1 MNRYLLA
8 AEVDK
13 IQDLIFRSARLREVV
28 GGSQLLN
35 HFCEEVSPLLLRQF
49 GGNKQDLLINSGGS
63 FRILFD
69 QKATAEEFGERLAE
83 VYRLVTGGTLTVA
96 DDLVEVNGDFD
107 KASKQAAKNLRKAK
121 QQRGGWHSPS
131 HLPYVAF
138 CASCGVGLAVDHRT
152 YHPDDD
158 DEERQYL
165 CKSCLAKADE
175 RTGQKANDPE
185 SFLGKFYR
193 IVRPS
198 GDYHWP
204 GRDERSDI
212 GERDPVEDIA
222 DYDTR
227 RYVAYLVADGNE
239 MGRLFN
245 KCKTPE
251 QMRGLSQGLEC
262 VMREAL
268 AKPTK
273 RIMETKPLN
282 DRPNFIP
289 TYPLI
294 LGGDDLFALI
304 PAPWALDF
312 ASQFCR
318 EYEQR
323 MRTLLEELGF
333 NEETPTVSAAVVI
346 CKNKHPHRLAHETG
360 ERALK
365 EAKRLSKR
373 LAKSPG
379 SGGKQFSVV
388 NFDVV
393 LSGGLVPPDE
403 SERKFRPTLRPYWVT
418 DGEQG
423 NKVPEGWG
431 LPILR
436 LLEAREKLEAVEM
449 PRKRLIEF
457 RDLYERDNLQA
468 KIQDNDL
475 EAWMADLE
483 HLLKRIDR
491 KEEQGR
497 EMREVLKQLG
507 GGAEVAYWHRIQRG
521 LGEIWHGHGLPDL
534 LLAWDFAQTLEH
546 SQQNEE
552 EA

>member
-1 MNRYLLA
+1 MSRYLLA
-8 AEVDK
+8 AEADK

-28 GGSQLLN
+28 GGSQLLER
-35 HFCEEVSPLLLRQF
+35 FCEEAPPLLLRQF

-69 QKATAEEFGERLAE
+69 QKATAEDFGERLAE
-83 VYRLVTGGTLTVA
+83 VYRLATGGTLTVA

-107 KASKQAAKNLRKAK
+107 KASKQAAENLRQAK
-121 QQRGGWHSPS
+121 RQRGGWHSPS

-158 DEERQYL
+158 DEEKQYL

-175 RTGQKANDPE
+175 RTDQRANDPE

-251 QMRGLSQGLEC
+251 QMRGLSQGLER

-268 AKPTK
+268 AEPTK
-273 RIMETKPLN
+273 RIMKTKPLD

-312 ASQFCR
+312 AAQFCR
-318 EYEQR
+318 AYERQ
-323 MRTLLEELGF
+323 MKALLKKLEFDG
-333 NEETPTVSAAVVI
+333 ETPTVSAAVVI
-346 CKNKHPHRLAHETG
+346 CKNKHPHRLAHEAG
-360 ERALK
+360 EQCLK

-379 SGGKQFSVV
+379 SGGGQFSVV
-388 NFDVV
+388 NFEVV

-403 SERKFRPTLRPYWVT
+403 SERKLRPTLRPYWVT
-418 DGEQG
+418 NGEQG
-423 NKVPEGWG
+423 KKVPEGWG
-431 LPILR
+431 LPIQR

-457 RDLYERDNLQA
+457 RNLYERDNLPDTFH
-468 KIQDNDL
+468 KNDI
-475 EAWMADLE
+475 EPWKADLE

-491 KEEQGR
+491 NEQRGQT
-497 EMREVLKQLG
+497 MRSVLAQLG
-507 GGAEVAYWHRIQRG
+507 GDELAYWHQIQRWPEG
-521 LGEIWHGHGLPDL
+521 IWRGHGLPDL
-534 LLAWDFAQTLEH
+534 LLAWDFAQTLG
-546 SQQNEE
+546 QDGQE